1 MFFVLWVFV
10 VFFNFIFALVGGF
23 LLKKSLDLVL
33 YQQVPSLG
41 AKRKGAASL
50 GLLEAGM
57 LTELQEWGVKTLQK
71 GTVKT
76 QSCM

>member
-1 MFFVLWVFV
+1 M
-10 VFFNFIFALVGGF
+10 
-23 LLKKSLDLVL
+23 KKSLDLVL
-33 YQQVPSLG
+33 YRQVPSLG